1 MLTLYTDLVIPDC
14 TIDLS
19 KVLSSDLANECDN
32 ILSHHKECKIFLG
45 FLEPGFMIDPKHEA
59 RIRKCIRKFD
69 CHLICFHLESLP
81 FSWKNEI
88 TFIYGKSPQ
97 NGSTKIIN
105 HGSPV

>member
-19 KVLSSDLANECDN
+19 RVLSSDLANECDN

-88 TFIYGKSPQ
+88 TIIYGKSPQ
-97 NGSTKIIN
+97 NGPAKIIN
-105 HGSPV
+105 DGSAL